1 MTVRP
6 VRDSD
11 LEAAVAVVRAIDATA
26 VMTAAS
32 LATTLAIAPGD
43 RFVAEADGE
52 VVGWAPAFHRADG
65 AVSFWVGVL
74 PDFRRRGLGGALFA
88 ALGEQ
93 LDGASSRSYAAG
105 DDGCRFLEARGYA
118 PAGTLHLQALD
129 LAAAVPDA
137 AAVPGFRAVPLT
149 ELLDRLRDVH
159 RLYAAV
165 RADVP
170 RGHISPVPFEE
181 FLSEIEGT
189 LFDRDASVVVLEG
202 NEPVALSLVLA
213 DRESGRAD
221 TDLTGTLAAYRGR
234 GLACFA
240 KTDSLRRLR
249 ELGIHTVS
257 TANDEG
263 NEPMRSLNESLGFRE
278 AAVWTRYVR

>member
-11 LEAAVAVVRAIDATA
+11 LGAVVALVREIDATA
-26 VMTAAS
+26 VMTPAS
-32 LATTLAIAPGD
+32 LATHLAISPGD
-43 RFVAEADGE
+43 RFVAEVDGE

-74 PDFRRRGLGGALFA
+74 PDFRRRGLGGALFS
-88 ALGEQ
+88 ALAEQ

-105 DDGCRFLEARGYA
+105 DDGCRFLQARGYA
-118 PAGTLHLQALD
+118 PAGKLHLQSLD
-129 LAAAVPDA
+129 LAVAVPDA
-137 AAVPGFRAVPLT
+137 AAVPGFRAVPLAA
-149 ELLDRLRDVH
+149 LLDRLGDVH

-170 RGHISPVPFEE
+170 RGHVSPTPFEE
-181 FLSEIEGT
+181 FRSEIEGA
-189 LFDRDASVVVLEG
+189 LLDREASVVVLEG

-234 GLACFA
+234 GLARLA
-240 KTDSLRRLR
+240 KTDSLRRLS
-249 ELGIHTVS
+249 ELGVHTVS
-257 TANDEG
+257 TANDDR
-263 NEPMRSLNESLGFRE
+263 NEPMRALNESLGFRE
-278 AAVWTRYVR
+278 AAVWTRYAR